1 MKNRFKKILCPI
13 DFDENSIVALEVAC
27 DLAQDADA
35 IIYLLHVV
43 VPIVPGVPQVG
54 IPMEPFPIS
63 EHDAREK
70 LERLARE
77 HIDGQAQYK
86 VLTHIGDTAS
96 TILNAVVELGVD
108 SVVMATHGR
117 KGLGRLLLG
126 SVAEQVVR
134 RATCP
139 VLTVRPGA
147 VSEKASAKVAEA

>member
-13 DFDENSIVALEVAC
+13 DFDENSIAALEVAC

-43 VPIVPGVPQVG
+43 VPIIPSAPEVGV
-54 IPMEPFPIS
+54 PMEPFPIS
-63 EHDAREK
+63 EREGREM
-70 LERLARE
+70 LERLAHE
-77 HIDGQAQYK
+77 HVGGQAKYK
-86 VLTHIGDTAS
+86 VVTHIGDPAR
-96 TILNAVVELGVD
+96 TILNAIRQLGVD

-117 KGLGRLLLG
+117 KGLRRLLLG

-139 VLTVRPGA
+139 VLTVRPSAGA
-147 VSEKASAKVAEA
+147 AEARSKAAAA